1 MDHFKKKVISFYQN
15 IKCVVPPKST
25 KVLLFVLLI
34 SPIIGWSQQE
44 ALTLNEAYKLAESN
58 YPLIKDQAL
67 LESISEYNLE
77 LINRKRLPTINLVGL
92 GQLQSDNLQIG
103 EEGSNSP
110 INIDVPL
117 ESYRGYLDLD
127 FNVFDGGMTNADRAI
142 EKSQL
147 KVNQQALKVNLRNLK
162 DRVNVLFLNILLQ
175 KQQQSLIKTSIE
187 NIEVNIEMM
196 QSGFDNGTVLESEL
210 SKLKV
215 RKIELESEEIN
226 LEGNIKATTALL
238 TELLGTPLTSE
249 TKLLLPDT
257 VMQQSNLDISR
268 PEEQLFEFQT
278 NLLEAQKG
286 KINASRLPKLSLFAQ
301 GGIGYPNPL
310 NFADISNSTY
320 ALGGIR
326 LNWNVFD
333 WGIAKKEKEKIEIIK
348 EQIAVDREIFEFNIN
363 QQQDNFLE
371 KIEALNLQIEKDKAI
386 VKLQSEILEQSS
398 VQLQEGVINSNEYL
412 IQVNNELSARQQMQ
426 LHLVRKQKLQI
437 EYLTLYGKL

>member
-1 MDHFKKKVISFYQN
+1 MRYLKNKIISFYQN
-15 IKCVVPPKST
+15 IKDVVPSKST
-25 KVLLFVLLI
+25 VVLLFTLLI
-34 SPIIGWSQQE
+34 SPIISWSQQE
-44 ALTLNEAYKLAESN
+44 ALTLNEAYKLAEAN
-58 YPLIKDQAL
+58 YPLIKDQRL

-103 EEGSNSP
+103 EDGSNSP

-127 FNVFDGGMTNADRAI
+127 FNVFDGGITNAYRAI

-187 NIEVNIEMM
+187 SIEVNIEMM

-238 TELLGTPLTSE
+238 IELLGTPLTSE

-286 KINASRLPKLSLFAQ
+286 KINASRLPKLSAFAQ

-320 ALGGIR
+320 AIGGIR

>member
-34 SPIIGWSQQE
+34 SPIISWSQQG

>member
-1 MDHFKKKVISFYQN
+1 MHHFKKKVISFYQN

-127 FNVFDGGMTNADRAI
+127 FNVFDGGTTNANRAI

-147 KVNQQALKVNLRNLK
+147 KVNQQALKVKLRNLK

-187 NIEVNIEMM
+187 NIEVSIEMM